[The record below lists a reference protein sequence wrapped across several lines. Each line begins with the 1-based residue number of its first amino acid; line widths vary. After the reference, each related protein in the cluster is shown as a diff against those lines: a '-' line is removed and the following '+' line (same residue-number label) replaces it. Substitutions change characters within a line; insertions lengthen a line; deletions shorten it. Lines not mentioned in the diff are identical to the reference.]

1 MALERKEQWV
11 VVVLL
16 VVAAAAAVLREEKS
30 ESITLPPFKAFAILL
45 VD

>member
-11 VVVLL
+11 IVLL
-16 VVAAAAAVLREEKS
+16 VVAAAAVLREEKS